1 MNTDLIQSGPTTN
14 FNQNII
20 WMADRKSIK
29 RMKAESCPI
38 KLECFSVDSNADK
51 NYIGY
56 INLPIRA
63 IPVVSPMK
71 AANVNG
77 KKNSF

>member
-1 MNTDLIQSGPTTN
+1 MDTDLIEPGHITH

-29 RMKAESCPI
+29 RMKSETCPV
-38 KLECFSVDSNADK
+38 KLECFSVINADR

-63 IPVVSPMK
+63 TPILSPIK
-71 AANVNG
+71 AANVQI
-77 KKNSF
+77 